1 MSRSPCMLCLPT
13 GWISASQARSSSAP
27 CLMPTVV
34 QYQRRRPHRRNP
46 AAAQGRDRCARAVT
60 LERHCVLPSIDAQS
74 ARFRLSRARRP
85 ACEHHTRAGQPS
97 LQAAHAGVF
106 VFQRR
111 VVPFASRHEKQR
123 SGLERHQRKPAHL
136 EQPNAPRA
144 GPALAGFTQLCPQG
158 VPPKDTA
165 EFLALKCWFYWRSLR
180 DPRRRP
186 ARCEAVRGR

>member
-1 MSRSPCMLCLPT
+1 LASNPAWREARAWDLQQITMSRSPCMLCLPT

-123 SGLERHQRKPAHL
+123 SGLERHRRKPAHL

-144 GPALAGFTQLCPQG
+144 GPALAGFTQLCP
-158 VPPKDTA
+158 
-165 EFLALKCWFYWRSLR
+165 
-180 DPRRRP
+180 
-186 ARCEAVRGR
+186 